1 MGWISR
7 ACGESTMIK
16 NLTGGPGVIV
26 NGGNNVSPYIN
37 QNINNPMQGMIR
49 LNGSD
54 FQVFDGTGWQQLATA
69 YPSVSLDG
77 ETQDL
82 LQWARTQRQLDLN
95 RKTLIENNPALE
107 KAYEAIQRAEANF
120 DILAKFV
127 ENDLDAELRELA
139 P

>member
-1 MGWISR
+1 
-7 ACGESTMIK
+7 MIK
-16 NLTGGPGVIV
+16 NLTGGPGIVV
-26 NGGNNVSPYIN
+26 NGGNVSVQYIN

-49 LNGSD
+49 VAGSD
-54 FQVFDGTGWQQLATA
+54 FQVFDGQGWQQLATG
-69 YPSVSLDG
+69 YPSVSLDQ

-95 RKTLIENNPALE
+95 RKFLIENNPALQ
-107 KAYEAIQRAEANF
+107 KAHEAIQRAEANF
-120 DILAKFV
+120 DILSKFV

>member
-1 MGWISR
+1 
-7 ACGESTMIK
+7 MIR
-16 NLTGGPGVIV
+16 NITGGPGVIV

-37 QNINNPMQGMIR
+37 QNINNPMQGMIL

-107 KAYEAIQRAEANF
+107 KAYEAIQRAEDNF
-120 DILAKFV
+120 EFLSKFV
-127 ENDLDAELRELA
+127 EDDLAAELREIA